1 MVKRKQHYVP
11 RFYLDLFESAPE
23 RIHLFNLERGLK
35 RCNVGIKG
43 QCYRRYFYGKD
54 PEIEEQL
61 SELEGAF
68 SAVLQQIG
76 SDRRLPSVGSDEYRT
91 LLTFISL
98 QFLRTQKWAA
108 EMGHIHGKVL
118 QRAFGDQSNVPD
130 EFNFERLEIVKMSL
144 SFASEM
150 IATIEDLNSHL
161 VESGDG
167 SFIVS
172 DAPILKYNQYCE
184 GITSFAS
191 EMIATIED
199 LNSHLV
205 ESGDGSFIVSDA
217 PILKYNQY
225 CEGITFQGTTGLESK
240 GLQIFVPLSPALV
253 LILYDGDVYRVR
265 SSADR
270 QDRRTRTNR
279 SSDIDQLNILQ
290 LLTAERNV
298 YFSHIGQ
305 FKNIERLLP
314 RYRDIRIEDPQVVL
328 EVGQDDVLGNSLLHS
343 FSRPINASLNL
354 SFLIPKKGAGH
365 IALHKR
371 AELSRDGSW
380 EARRAL
386 IRKMGGNS
394 VTFSRFLGKS

>member
-11 RFYLDLFESAPE
+11 RFYLDLFKSAPE
-23 RIHLFNLERGLK
+23 RIHLYNLERELK
-35 RCNVGIKG
+35 RCNIGIKG
-43 QCYRRYFYGKD
+43 QCYKRYFYGKD

-61 SELEGAF
+61 SELEGTF

-91 LLTFISL
+91 LLTFVSL
-98 QFLRTQKWAA
+98 QLLRTQKRAV
-108 EMGHIHGKVL
+108 EMGDIHGKVL
-118 QRAFGDQSNVPD
+118 QRAFGDQENVPD

-144 SFASEM
+144 SFAPEM
-150 IATIEDLNSHL
+150 IATIKDLNSHL

-172 DAPILKYNQYCE
+172 DAPI
-184 GITSFAS
+184 F
-191 EMIATIED
+191 
-199 LNSHLV
+199 
-205 ESGDGSFIVSDA
+205 
-217 PILKYNQY
+217 KYNQY

-240 GLQIFVPLSPALV
+240 GLQILVPLSPALV

-270 QDRRTRTNR
+270 RDRRTRTNR

-290 LLTAERNV
+290 LLAAERNV

-314 RYRDIRIEDPQVVL
+314 RYKDIRIEDPQVVL

-354 SFLIPKKGAGH
+354 SFLSPKKGAGH

-386 IRKMGGNS
+386 IGKMGGNS
-394 VTFSRFLGKS
+394 VTFSRYLGKS